1 MSIAVVEGGLP
12 SAFAADSAATKD
24 VLMKVHQTNHKEIEM
39 GKVAEKKGVS
49 KEVKEFGKML
59 VKDHTAADQKAMSLA
74 KKEKIEL
81 GKVEPKTAEAMEMGK
96 GADFDAQFA
105 RMMLDDHKKDISEL
119 TDARDNTKDEALKEY
134 LTAILPTL
142 KKHQAEAEKIVDMK
156 KK

>member
-1 MSIAVVEGGLP
+1 
-12 SAFAADSAATKD
+12 
-24 VLMKVHQTNHKEIEM
+24 
-39 GKVAEKKGVS
+39 
-49 KEVKEFGKML
+49 
-59 VKDHTAADQKAMSLA
+59 
-74 KKEKIEL
+74 
-81 GKVEPKTAEAMEMGK
+81 MEMGK